1 MAPTTP
7 PGERA
12 PGETAPGETL
22 SGETPPFETVT
33 RRRPPGMTDVAR
45 LAGVSQ
51 KTVSRVVNNERYVSD
66 AVREKVL
73 RAARELGFRPN
84 TAARALITGRFGRIG
99 VVALG
104 TALYGPVSMQVA
116 IERATRAAG
125 ISVMVANTLEG
136 QPDSIGDAV
145 DWLLRQGVDAIILCD
160 PIDEGVELQV
170 DPNVPVYSIGKS
182 IPQAEN
188 LLPGDFNADA
198 TREIVEH
205 LLDLG
210 HERVWHVA
218 GPATWFAA
226 RERIDGWRAAHE
238 ARGIEPPPPVE
249 GDWTPAS
256 GYEAARRLLREPGV
270 TAVAC
275 ANDDMALGAIRAFTE
290 AGRSVPEQVSV
301 TGFDDSPA
309 AAYFNPPLTTIRQQ
323 FDADAVRGLGVL
335 LRRLQPAPTGAPEP
349 VIATPPTH
357 PRRLVVRCSTAPP
370 PNRLNEEPGKDAR

>member
-1 MAPTTP
+1 MPLSTP
-7 PGERA
+7 
-12 PGETAPGETL
+12 
-22 SGETPPFETVT
+22 SGGTPA

-51 KTVSRVVNNERYVSD
+51 KTVSRVVNNERYVS
-66 AVREKVL
+66 AEVREKVE

-104 TALYGPVSMQVA
+104 TALWGPASLQVA

-125 ISVMVANTLEG
+125 VSVMLANTIEG

-145 DWLLRQGVDAIILCD
+145 DWLLSQGVDAIIISE
-160 PIDEGVELQV
+160 PIDEGVELRV
-170 DPNVPVYSIGKS
+170 DPDVPVYSVGRGH
-182 IPQAEN
+182 PQAEN
-188 LLPGDFNADA
+188 LLTGEFNTDGS
-198 TREIVEH
+198 REAVEH

-226 RERIDGWRAAHE
+226 RERADGWRAAHA
-238 ARGIEPPPPVE
+238 ARGIDPPEPIE

-256 GYEAARRLLREPGV
+256 GYAAGLRLREDPAV

-275 ANDDMALGAIRAFTE
+275 ANDDMAIGLIRAFAE
-290 AGRSVPEQVSV
+290 AGVEVPGRVSV
-301 TGFDDSPA
+301 TGFDDIPA
-309 AAYFNPPLTTIRQQ
+309 AAYLTPPLTTVRQQ
-323 FDADAVRGLGVL
+323 FEADAIRGLGIL
-335 LRRLQPAPTGAPEP
+335 LRRLPGVPIGAPEP
-349 VIATPPTH
+349 PP
-357 PRRLVVRCSTAPP
+357 PPDAPLLAVRRSTAPP
-370 PNRLNEEPGKDAR
+370 PNRRSEAPGKDAR

>member
-1 MAPTTP
+1 MAPVTP
-7 PGERA
+7 SGA
-12 PGETAPGETL
+12 P
-22 SGETPPFETVT
+22 

-66 AVREKVL
+66 EVREKV
-73 RAARELGFRPN
+73 RAAANALGFRPN

-104 TALYGPVSMQVA
+104 TALYGPASLQVA

-145 DWLLRQGVDAIILCD
+145 DWLLRQGVDAIIVSD
-160 PIDEGVELQV
+160 PIDEGVELRV
-170 DPNVPVYSIGKS
+170 DPDVPIYSVGRS
-182 IPQAEN
+182 LPQAEN
-188 LLPGDFNADA
+188 VLGGDFNADA
-198 TREIVEH
+198 TREAVDH

-218 GPATWFAA
+218 GPAAWFAA
-226 RERIDGWRAAHE
+226 RERADGWRAAHE
-238 ARGIEPPPPVE
+238 ARGIEAPPPIE

-256 GYEAARRLLREPGV
+256 GYEAGRRLLRAPGV

-275 ANDDMALGAIRAFTE
+275 ANDDMAIGVIRAFTE
-290 AGRSVPEQVSV
+290 AGVVVPERVSV
-301 TGFDDSPA
+301 TGFDDIPA
-309 AAYFNPPLTTIRQQ
+309 AAYLTPPLTTVRQQ
-323 FDADAVRGLGVL
+323 FEADAVRGLGTL
-335 LRRLQPAPTGAPEP
+335 LRRLQGAPAGAPEP
-349 VIATPPTH
+349 ADPP
-357 PRRLVVRCSTAPP
+357 PDARRLVVRRSTAPP
-370 PNRLNEEPGKDAR
+370 PNRLDEEPGKDAR